1 MHCFAFLRRCGPR
14 AGTPP
19 PPPPA
24 PSGDEAG
31 AEPQRGRV
39 TCFGEAMIRYIPD
52 SDEGP
57 DPSPFASRW
66 LQSAGGAELNVTVA
80 LARLGWP
87 GHLARWVSVV
97 PRGALGDHFLSL
109 LAQAYPDGKGE
120 GNLSMVRREEGDVG
134 IYHVWP
140 AKHKLWYQRHRSAFG
155 LMDPAWFGAAF
166 WAEILQEPAPG
177 GGPAVLQLTGIT
189 AQITQSTRAAWQNAL
204 AAAAAHKRAGWRVVT
219 VLDINH
225 RPALGP
231 WEDLWALIEPHTSAL
246 TSSCSRP
253 ATSRIWKPASRCR
266 WCPPIRGLLAGRCR
280 GVLAALGRTAAA
292 RGGDRRRGLLAVGH
306 DGRARGLD
314 GPRVGGAA
322 LGRGD
327 VAGGHPAGRHAR
339 HPEAEGGRGL
349 LQRGARRAGR
359 GAAGPRGRPWGGG
372 VRPRL
377 APTAPARCPR
387 A

>member
-1 MHCFAFLRRCGPR
+1 
-14 AGTPP
+14 
-19 PPPPA
+19 
-24 PSGDEAG
+24 
-31 AEPQRGRV
+31 
-39 TCFGEAMIRYIPD
+39 MIRYIPD
-52 SDEGP
+52 PDEGP

-246 TSSCSRP
+246 DLLVLSAGDLANLEARFQMPAPPEPAEAGLAGTGLLDASLQDRLRAVGARLGGAGSLALTCKVREPGPAPALQLRWSMVCLPDGAVVSSLPWAVRQRP
-253 ATSRIWKPASRCR
+253 VEEIGGGDSWLSGTMDGLVGSTGPASEAPR
-266 WCPPIRGLLAGRCR
+266 WGAGTWLGAIRQGDMLATLKQKVVGDFCNVER
-280 GVLAALGRTAAA
+280 GELDAALRAHAA
-292 RGGDRRRGLLAVGH
+292 D
-306 DGRARGLD
+306 
-314 GPRVGGAA
+314 PGAE
-322 LGRGD
+322 
-327 VAGGHPAGRHAR
+327 V
-339 HPEAEGGRGL
+339 
-349 LQRGARRAGR
+349 
-359 GAAGPRGRPWGGG
+359 
-372 VRPRL
+372 
-377 APTAPARCPR
+377 
-387 A
+387 